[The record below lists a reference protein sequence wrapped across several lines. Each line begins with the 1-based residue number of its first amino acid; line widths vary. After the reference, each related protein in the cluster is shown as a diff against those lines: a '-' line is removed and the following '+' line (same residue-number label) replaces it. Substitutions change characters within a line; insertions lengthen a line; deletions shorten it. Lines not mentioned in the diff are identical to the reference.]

1 MPIEAYDLLGIS
13 LAVTSGVADEARARS
28 SLSHYPT
35 WPAGSPVIWPERAD
49 QPIYHNRAI
58 WPFVSAYAV
67 RAAREVDDPA
77 LIAHQIRS
85 MMRGPALAGSNMENY
100 AMLSQATHVDEGKL
114 SGPVVN
120 SPRQLWS
127 VAGYLDMVAE
137 GVFGLTAG
145 GKVEPKLPVSLVPTL
160 FGDRSEISLQLPHRQ
175 ITLRRPA
182 KLDGNLL
189 VADEV
194 ENHGDRSIVTL
205 KAIEVPEQPL
215 RTDAPVYAPATP
227 AAPEARRDGDAWKVR
242 AGEGGHFLLYVDGK
256 RHESVGA
263 TWTLPASDTHQCLR
277 VTRRDQH
284 GIESLP
290 SEATCVG
297 DEATITGSW
306 PRTWTAPR
314 TGRYR
319 AWLDYTNDHGPIN
332 TGITAAVKR
341 LAIDCAGRSVQT
353 VTIVMPHSVAEQRST
368 TATFEASAGA
378 HCTFALEQG
387 FNMSDL
393 AHFVHYTGGV
403 GGASGP
409 LNEADV
415 DALHIAP
422 LSSQQGPK
430 R

>member
-1 MPIEAYDLLGIS
+1 
-13 LAVTSGVADEARARS
+13 
-28 SLSHYPT
+28 
-35 WPAGSPVIWPERAD
+35 
-49 QPIYHNRAI
+49 
-58 WPFVSAYAV
+58 
-67 RAAREVDDPA
+67 
-77 LIAHQIRS
+77 
-85 MMRGPALAGSNMENY
+85 
-100 AMLSQATHVDEGKL
+100 
-114 SGPVVN
+114 
-120 SPRQLWS
+120 
-127 VAGYLDMVAE
+127 
-137 GVFGLTAG
+137 
-145 GKVEPKLPVSLVPTL
+145 
-160 FGDRSEISLQLPHRQ
+160 
-175 ITLRRPA
+175 
-182 KLDGNLL
+182 
-189 VADEV
+189 
-194 ENHGDRSIVTL
+194 
-205 KAIEVPEQPL
+205 
-215 RTDAPVYAPATP
+215 
-227 AAPEARRDGDAWKVR
+227 
-242 AGEGGHFLLYVDGK
+242 LYVDGK
-256 RHESVGA
+256 RHGSVGA
-263 TWTLPASDTHQCLR
+263 TWTLPASDAYQCLR

-368 TATFEASAGA
+368 TTTFEASAGA

-422 LSSQQGPK
+422 LSSHQGPK